1 MRDRYKRYHYHV
13 GTSVNFQLTRR
24 GTILVH
30 TMYSPRLPST
40 APPYTDFR
48 LAVSSHQVELDSSGL
63 RHDNGDHEERTH
75 TRMCIIN
82 AHRSY
87 HAADPLHAGGGISSR
102 TSSWTST
109 LCATSSVHGHHFC
122 VADGRS
128 NKIGT
133 SDNFR
138 LRVISLSCRWR

>member
-13 GTSVNFQLTRR
+13 ETSVNFQLTRR
-24 GTILVH
+24 GTILAR

-48 LAVSSHQVELDSSGL
+48 LAAISSG
-63 RHDNGDHEERTH
+63 RAGTH
-75 TRMCIIN
+75 RDYVMTTAITRSVRTRMCIIN
-82 AHRSY
+82 AHRAWY
-87 HAADPLHAGGGISSR
+87 HAAKIPSRRGRISSR

-109 LCATSSVHGHHFC
+109 LCATSSAHGHHFC

-138 LRVISLSCRWR
+138 LRVISLSCP